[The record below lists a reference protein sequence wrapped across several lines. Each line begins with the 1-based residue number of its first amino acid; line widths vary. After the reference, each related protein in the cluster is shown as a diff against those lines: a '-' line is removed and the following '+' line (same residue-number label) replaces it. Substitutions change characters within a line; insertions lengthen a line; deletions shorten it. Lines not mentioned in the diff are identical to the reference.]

1 MTAAKRQKCF
11 SAHCASSFASTVIK
25 LEKNVLFVNRLTRLL
40 AVVSHTYLLFVCI
53 YYFRSISVKW
63 LLLYVCV
70 YMLLVFFLLSA
81 PNVLNFQSIREH
93 CSAAVGCFL
102 WRVFFSLFIF
112 LYTGAIHVLF
122 VMYMAFF
129 SLLFSFYHIDGI
141 SFSVGLI
148 SISMFI
154 LAPYVSLC

>member
-11 SAHCASSFASTVIK
+11 SAHRASSFASTVIK

-102 WRVFFSLFIF
+102 WRVSFLSLYLFVHRSNTRFVCHVHGVFF
-112 LYTGAIHVLF
+112 LYSSHSI
-122 VMYMAFF
+122 
-129 SLLFSFYHIDGI
+129 
-141 SFSVGLI
+141 
-148 SISMFI
+148 ISME
-154 LAPYVSLC
+154 SLSLSGSFRLVCLF

>member
-11 SAHCASSFASTVIK
+11 SAHSASSFASTVIK

-70 YMLLVFFLLSA
+70 YMLLVFFLFSA

-93 CSAAVGCFL
+93 CCCRWLFSVKG
-102 WRVFFSLFIF
+102 FFSLSLSFCTQEQ
-112 LYTGAIHVLF
+112 YTFCLSCTWR
-122 VMYMAFF
+122 FF
-129 SLLFSFYHIDGI
+129 SLYSSHSI
-141 SFSVGLI
+141 
-148 SISMFI
+148 ISM
-154 LAPYVSLC
+154 VSLSLSGSFRLVCLF